1 VSIALTA
8 DQADFQRTVRA
19 FVERKYDSDLLRS
32 IVDEGREYD
41 GGFWK
46 SITSL
51 GAHALGVAEDR
62 GGSGGSAIELG
73 LVLEEMGS
81 ALVSSYYFASTGLA
95 AQALRVL
102 GVAGETDEY
111 ISRIADGSMTAT
123 VALPLITW
131 QDHVE
136 ASPLTATGT
145 GGRWTVSGTERPV
158 IDGHT
163 ADLFV
168 VPAIVSGAWS
178 AFVVERDP
186 GTVSSTELRSLDP
199 TRRVAEVVFRD
210 AVATR
215 LSAQGTAA
223 ARLLRDVVGLAFAA
237 DQLGGAR
244 RCLEMAVAYAAQR
257 VQHGQAIGSFQSI
270 KHLCADVYLGIES
283 ARACVYHALATL
295 SEQSSPGTEVE
306 VARLAASKAFT
317 SAAEAAVQIHGGI
330 GFDWEHDA
338 HLYLKRA
345 KSTELIL
352 GPHTK
357 QRELVAVALDGRT
370 DRRLAAGTILPA
382 DLVESTAPYRNE
394 VRDFLQ
400 KHLPPDWTSYAAL
413 PAAERKPWLDNWRDV
428 LTREGKICVM
438 WPREYGGQGRSLS
451 DHVVLTEEFN
461 KAGVP
466 MQRQVDILG
475 MSLLAP
481 TLMALGSEE
490 QKRTFLPKTVTGE
503 IRWCQGYSEPGAGS
517 DLAGVET
524 FAELRDGQWV
534 INGQKIWT
542 TSGHEANWI
551 FLLARTD
558 RTAERH
564 AGLTFLLVPLEQP
577 GIEVRTLTD
586 ATGRPHLNQIF
597 FTDATT
603 PEGNVVGA
611 VNGGW
616 RVATALLGFER
627 GDSAIRDSLN
637 LRNEFWR
644 IVDLART
651 RGALQDGAIRGQ
663 LVDRYVEVES
673 ITNMALRSLATA
685 LRGALPGPE
694 ASLHKLSWSEY
705 HQRATSLA
713 LEILGSDAVAPE
725 GEPSAT
731 LSSTNQS
738 NAPSSDLAWVQNYLA
753 GRAGTIYAGTSQ
765 IQRNIISERV
775 LGMPR
780 SPRPA

>member
-1 VSIALTA
+1 VSIALTG
-8 DQADFQRTVRA
+8 DQTDFQRTVRA
-19 FVERKYDSDLLRS
+19 FVERKYTSELRRS
-32 IVDEGREYD
+32 VVDGGREYD
-41 GGFWK
+41 GDFWK
-46 SITSL
+46 SVTGL
-51 GAHALGVAEDR
+51 GVHALGVPEEH
-62 GGSGGSAIELG
+62 GGSGGSVIELG
-73 LVLEEMGS
+73 LALEEMGA
-81 ALVSSYYFASTGLA
+81 ALTSSHYFATSGLA
-95 AQALRVL
+95 AQALHVL
-102 GVAGETDEY
+102 GSAGQAQEYVA
-111 ISRIADGSMTAT
+111 RIADGATAT
-123 VALPLITW
+123 VALPTVTW
-131 QDHVE
+131 RSDLGG
-136 ASPLTATGT
+136 SPLTATEVRGQ
-145 GGRWTVSGTERPV
+145 WTVSGTQSPV

-168 VPAIVSGAWS
+168 VPAILAGAWC

-186 GTVSSTELRSLDP
+186 ETVDSVELVSLDP
-199 TRRVAEVVFRD
+199 TRKVAEVAFR
-210 AVATR
+210 
-215 LSAQGTAA
+215 AA
-223 ARLLRDVVGLAFAA
+223 AATKLGFDGASAARRLRDVAALAFAA
-237 DQLGGAR
+237 DQLGAAR
-244 RCLEMAVAYAAQR
+244 RCLEMAVAFAAQR
-257 VQHGQAIGSFQSI
+257 VQHGQTIGSFQST

-283 ARACVYHALATL
+283 ARACVYHALATA
-295 SEQSSPGTEVE
+295 SEHSSPGTECE
-306 VARLAASKAFT
+306 VARLAAAKALTF
-317 SAAEAAVQIHGGI
+317 AAEASVQIHGAI

-345 KSTELIL
+345 KSSELFF
-352 GPHTK
+352 GPQAR
-357 QRELVAVALDGRT
+357 QRELVASSIAGRT
-370 DRRLAAGTILPA
+370 DRRRTAGTILPA
-382 DLVESTAPYRNE
+382 DLVESTASYRAE
-394 VRDFLQ
+394 VRDFLRT
-400 KHLPPDWTSYAAL
+400 HLPHDWVSYAAL
-413 PAAERKPWLDNWRDV
+413 PAAQRKPWLEDWRDV
-428 LTREGKICVM
+428 VTREGKICVM
-438 WPREYGGQGRSLS
+438 WPREYGGQGRSLA

-481 TLMALGSEE
+481 TLMALGNED
-490 QKRTFLPKTVTGE
+490 QKRMFLPKTVSGE

-517 DLAGVET
+517 DLAAVET
-524 FAELRDGQWV
+524 SAELRDGQWV

-564 AGLTFLLVPLEQP
+564 AGLSFLLVPLDQP
-577 GIEVRTLTD
+577 GIDVRTLTD

-603 PEGNVVGA
+603 PADHVVGD

-644 IVDLART
+644 LVDLAGL
-651 RGALQDGAIRGQ
+651 RGALDDGALRGQ
-663 LVDRYVEVES
+663 LADRYVEVEA

-685 LRGALPGPE
+685 MRGAVPGPE
-694 ASLHKLSWSEY
+694 ASLHKLNWSEY

-713 LEILGSDAVAPE
+713 LELLGPDAVAPE

-738 NAPSSDLAWVQNYLA
+738 NAPSSDLAWVQNYIA

-765 IQRNIISERV
+765 IQRNIIAERV